1 MRAVL
6 IVAAAVMLGLAGGYA
21 WSALLHEGAKP
32 PVPKAAAVA
41 AVSPLDIPASA
52 SDEEWAARAAAEET
66 PAIAPPGV
74 DPAALEQSA
83 HYSGCDEVR
92 AAGKAPLHSGE
103 PGYRSDMDGDGDGV
117 ACEPDRRF

>member
-6 IVAAAVMLGLAGGYA
+6 IVAAAVMLGLAGGFG
-21 WSALLHEGAKP
+21 WSALLHKDAKP
-32 PVPKAAAVA
+32 SVPRAAAVTD
-41 AVSPLDIPASA
+41 VSPLDMPASA
-52 SDEEWAARAAAEET
+52 SDEET
-66 PAIAPPGV
+66 PAIAPGDA
-74 DPAALEQSA
+74 DPAALEQSV

-117 ACEPDRRF
+117 ACEPHRQF